1 MNIHFRR
8 TLAALL
14 CLALVLPMASELQA
28 APARRAT
35 VTYDYDAFGNL
46 IHSTGTTPNNYLFA
60 AEQFDPDLGL
70 YYNRARYLNT
80 STGRFWSMD
89 SFEGDDDDPP
99 SLHKYTYTG
108 NDPVN
113 GHDATGFQ
121 TEVEEA
127 EAEAVDAVIN
137 SLEQQLRYDR
147 ILRFVRVATTGVV
160 LLATALSLEGDNSP
174 TPNTRDKTKKPKMLY
189 RFGFDWEFAS
199 DLETQAQ
206 AAEANGFP
214 HGVSTFSK
222 RPSNR
227 TDVEESPFD
236 VVAGQFPVE
245 KTGGNPFHYT
255 VVLPSPVTDDAA
267 NRFNRLW
274 FPPRTLPQ

>member
-189 RFGFDWEFAS
+189 RFGFDRGGQTGRS
-199 DLETQAQ
+199 PI
-206 AAEANGFP
+206 FP
-214 HGVSTFSK
+214 T
-222 RPSNR
+222 PSLSN
-227 TDVEESPFD
+227 E
-236 VVAGQFPVE
+236 
-245 KTGGNPFHYT
+245 
-255 VVLPSPVTDDAA
+255 VLKY
-267 NRFNRLW
+267 
-274 FPPRTLPQ
+274 